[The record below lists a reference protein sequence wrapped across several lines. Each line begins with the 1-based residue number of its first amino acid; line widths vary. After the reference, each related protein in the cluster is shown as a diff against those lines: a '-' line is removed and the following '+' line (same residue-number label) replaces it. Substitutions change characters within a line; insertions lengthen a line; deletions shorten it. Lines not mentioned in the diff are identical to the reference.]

1 MVKYSWRESTRK
13 VYTTYLKKWNTHSII
28 YGNDKLDPHPTD
40 VTDFLTDLIH
50 TGAGYKTVNIARCA
64 LSAAL
69 PRQTGETL
77 GKDVIVGRVV
87 KAANNKNPPQPR
99 YNRFWDVGIV
109 FDMFRKWGKNKY
121 LDRTKLTFKT
131 TVLLLLLSA
140 QRGQTIW
147 RLNVSGL
154 EIKDNK
160 LYFHLKHLLK
170 HNRPGEP
177 LDTVIIPAYPAEG
190 LLCPLQVV
198 QEYLK
203 RTAAVRRNQD
213 QLLLITQAPYTSA
226 SRDTVSTWTKKTL
239 ALAGIDT
246 DYYKPHSTRGAVTS
260 KATKLGIDTNILL
273 KQASWRSE
281 ETYGKYYNKTIER
294 VDETL
299 AHTVLKGKKK
309 DNKKI
314 TCMKRRK

>member
-13 VYTTYLKKWNTHSII
+13 VYTTYLKKWNTHSLIH
-28 YGNDKLDPHPTD
+28 GNDKLDPHPTD

-77 GKDVIVGRVV
+77 GKEVIVGRVV
-87 KAANNKNPPQPR
+87 KAAGNKNTPQPR
-99 YNRFWDVGIV
+99 YNRFWNVGIV
-109 FDMFRKWGKNKY
+109 FDMFRRWGKNKY
-121 LDRTKLTFKT
+121 LDRTKLTLKT

-154 EIKDNK
+154 EIRENK
-160 LYFHLKHLLK
+160 LFFHLKHLLK
-170 HNRPGEP
+170 HNRPGDP
-177 LDTVIIPAYPAEG
+177 LDTVIIPAYPAEK
-190 LLCPLQVV
+190 LLCPLELVK
-198 QEYLK
+198 EYIK
-203 RTAAVRRNQD
+203 RTAAVRRGHD
-213 QLLLITQAPYTSA
+213 QLLLITQAPYTPA

-239 ALAGIDT
+239 QQAGIDT
-246 DYYKPHSTRGAVTS
+246 NYYKPHSTRGAVTS
-260 KATKLGIDTNILL
+260 KAVQLGIDTNILL
-273 KQASWRSE
+273 RQASWRSE
-281 ETYGKYYNKTIER
+281 ETYGRYYNKTIER

-299 AHTVLKGKKK
+299 AHTVLNNKKK
-309 DNKKI
+309 DSKKQINKKH
-314 TCMKRRK
+314 RK